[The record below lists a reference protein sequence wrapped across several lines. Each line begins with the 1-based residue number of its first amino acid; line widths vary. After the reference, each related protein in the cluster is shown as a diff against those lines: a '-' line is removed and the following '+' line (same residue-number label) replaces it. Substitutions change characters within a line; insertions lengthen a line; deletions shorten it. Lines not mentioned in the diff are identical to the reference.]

1 MRVAPKNFSDLRYL
15 ISKIGL
21 APLRGILIWFFL
33 AKSSS
38 IPFIGKNVKIISARK
53 LRIGK
58 LVWISHGCYIDAD
71 SVSTNVI
78 GNGVTLR
85 EHCVV
90 QCRSGLNEMGQG
102 LIIGSNVFVGPF
114 AKIGVGGRVEIGA
127 GCQIGSHF
135 SVNAESH
142 STNGGN
148 YTSGVVERKGIK
160 IGKNVWIGD
169 KVTILDGV
177 TIGDNSVIGAG
188 AVVNKS
194 FPNDSKIVGVP
205 ARAID

>member
-1 MRVAPKNFSDLRYL
+1 MRSIPNSTSDLIYL
-15 ISKIGL
+15 MTKIGL
-21 APLRGILIWFFL
+21 APFRGFIIWFFL
-33 AKSSS
+33 AKGSS

-58 LVWISHGCYIDAD
+58 LVWVGHGCYIDAD

-78 GNGVTLR
+78 GSGVTLR
-85 EHCVV
+85 EYCVV

-102 LIIGSNVFVGPF
+102 LTIGSNVFVGPF
-114 AKIGVGGRVEIGA
+114 AKIGVGGHVGIGA

-135 SVNAESH
+135 SINAESH
-142 STNGGN
+142 SVKGGN
-148 YTSGVVERKGIK
+148 YTSGIVNREGVK

-177 TIGDNSVIGAG
+177 SIGDNSVIGAG

-194 FPNDSKIVGVP
+194 FPNGSKIAGVP
-205 ARAID
+205 AREID